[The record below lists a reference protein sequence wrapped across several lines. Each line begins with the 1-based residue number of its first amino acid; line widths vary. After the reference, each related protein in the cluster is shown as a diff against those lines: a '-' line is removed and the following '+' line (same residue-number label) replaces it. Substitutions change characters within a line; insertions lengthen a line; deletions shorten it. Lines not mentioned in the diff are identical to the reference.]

1 MQSWKFAPK
10 GKILTVILC
19 AASFCKWLSPH
30 VILIPCYCIQCCRE
44 SKQPY
49 SQADRHPALVEL
61 LKTHAVHSRKYIKY
75 ISSTSFT

>member
-10 GKILTVILC
+10 GKIQLFCVLQV
-19 AASFCKWLSPH
+19 FCKWLSPH
-30 VILIPCYCIQCCRE
+30 VILIPCYCIQCCHE